1 MTGWPGKVFK
11 AHLKPS
17 RTVLTS
23 PARIT
28 ASAATAGGVKGSN
41 SKCRSLKMGRRMKLN
56 PSVFRPLPRGRHL
69 HQLGIEL
76 AEDSDQVA
84 LGGHD
89 LMDVLIHHGHLIQ
102 TGGNE
107 GHALLAQEAVGV
119 FPVEL
124 RVRGLAAHHP
134 ARPMRGGVQRFGV
147 AFAADDES
155 RRGHRTGYDPQH
167 AFAGRGRALAMHDD
181 LAFDPTDYVPFFPGK
196 VVMVL

>member
-11 AHLKPS
+11 AHFKPL
-17 RTVLTS
+17 RPVLTS

-28 ASAATAGGVKGSN
+28 TSASTAGGVKGSN
-41 SKCRSLKMGRRMKLN
+41 SKCRSLRMCRRMKLN

-76 AEDSDQVA
+76 AEDSYQVA

-89 LMDVLIHHGHLIQ
+89 LMDVLIHHGHFIQ
-102 TGGNE
+102 TGGNK

-124 RVRGLAAHHP
+124 CIRGLAAHHP
-134 ARPMRGGVQRFGV
+134 ARPMRGRVQRFGV

-155 RRGHRTGYDPQH
+155 RRGHRTGYDPRSEEHTSELQSLRH
-167 AFAGRGRALAMHDD
+167 L
-181 LAFDPTDYVPFFPGK
+181 VC
-196 VVMVL
+196 